1 MTLQELMQKIHKAI
15 DMVYTSVKSTA
26 IVYGTVENVN
36 PLVITID
43 DVGALCEE
51 YFILGSSCKQYKV
64 ILPNGSKTT
73 NDKWTD
79 TEQSYD
85 TVTATGTNNFGVA
98 NTQTGITV
106 ASVLVEA
113 PCTVTI
119 AGVAGTDGHLHEIK
133 AKEVILWNGLKVN
146 DRVLCMRFNGGD
158 RYFVCDV
165 VSRTNIQLNVGEE
178 VI

>member
-15 DMVYTSVKSTA
+15 DTVYTSVKSTA

-73 NDKWTD
+73 DDKWTD
-79 TEQSYD
+79 TEESYD
-85 TVTATGTNNFGVA
+85 TITATGLSNFGVA
-98 NTQTGITV
+98 NSQTGITV
-106 ASVLVEA
+106 AVTVSSVPGV
-113 PCTVTI
+113 VTNN
-119 AGVAGTDGHLHEIK
+119 GTAGTDGHLHEIK

-165 VSRTNIQLNVGEE
+165 VSRTNLQLNVGEE